1 MVKKSHVPCNLCGNT
16 DCAFLFD
23 AIDRLHGC
31 EGDFTYVK
39 CKACGLIYMYPQ
51 VLPDEMKALY
61 PPDYGP
67 HQARPRTKKGD
78 LYGFRRKVQ
87 AAPVLQIIRREL
99 SPARRLLDAGCGTG
113 AFLND
118 MKLLTGCEVYGVDV
132 SNIAAI
138 TAKQYYGLSIFTGSV
153 HEAPFPSGYFD
164 VITAWSY
171 LEHVNDPYKVLA
183 RFSDLLRPNGCC
195 VIQTP
200 NAESF
205 NARLF
210 KEKWYHLDCPRH
222 LYIYTPKTVTKLLE
236 KSGLSVQRVF
246 YEKTSKGIL
255 GSLQYAVYGDNYNP
269 KHRDR
274 LRKSSLL
281 KTLVSP
287 LSRVAAL
294 LRRSD
299 VIVVLSRKH

>member
-1 MVKKSHVPCNLCGNT
+1 MN
-16 DCAFLFD
+16 
-23 AIDRLHGC
+23 
-31 EGDFTYVK
+31 
-39 CKACGLIYMYPQ
+39 PQ

-67 HQARPRTKKGD
+67 HQARPRTKEGD
-78 LYGFRRKVQ
+78 LERFRRKVQ

-132 SNIAAI
+132 SNVAAS
-138 TAKQYYGLSIFTGSV
+138 TAKQDYGLSIFAGSV
-153 HEAPFPSGYFD
+153 HEAPFASGYLD

-171 LEHVNDPYKVLA
+171 LEHVNDPSKVLA
-183 RFSDLLRPNGCC
+183 RFCDLLRPNGCC

-200 NAESF
+200 NADSF

-236 KSGLSVQRVF
+236 KSGLSVERIF

-255 GSLQYAVYGDNYNP
+255 GSLQYSFYGDNYNP

-281 KTLVSP
+281 KTVVSP
-287 LSRVAAL
+287 LSRIAAL